1 MKRSRTAALLLMGS
15 LPLCL
20 TACGDDEAT
29 REGLYTSVDACVAQ
43 TQDRPTCEQAFAN
56 AASEA
61 AEKGP
66 HFDTRAQCAASYD
79 WDRCEERRD
88 SGGHSFF
95 GPLMTGFFLSQML
108 RNGSPMTGFTAGPAF
123 RDTRGQ
129 WGRPDPA
136 AGPGPAY
143 GSSSRWRNSG
153 TAGTG
158 GYYGSSA
165 RGSSGLVPV
174 SSTPDRAVTVSR
186 GGFGSSFRGRIGS

>member
-43 TQDRPTCEQAFAN
+43 TQDRPTCEQAFAKAKADADQN
-56 AASEA
+56 GPRFASRQE
-61 AEKGP
+61 
-66 HFDTRAQCAASYD
+66 CAASYD

-108 RNGSPMTGFTAGPAF
+108 RNGSPTPGFTGGPAF
-123 RDTRGQ
+123 RNATGQ
-129 WGRPDPA
+129 WQQPDPND
-136 AGPGPAY
+136 
-143 GSSSRWRNSG
+143 RRNSG
-153 TAGTG
+153 SGVGAG
-158 GYYGSSA
+158 GYSSY
-165 RGSSGLVPV
+165 SSGSRAMVPV
-174 SSTPDRAVTVSR
+174 SATPDRAVTVSR
-186 GGFGSSFRGRIGS
+186 GGFGSSFRGRIGG

>member
-15 LPLCL
+15 MPLYL

-29 REGLYTSVDACVAQ
+29 REGLYTSVESCVAQ
-43 TQDRPTCEQAFAN
+43 TNDRATCQQAFAN

-66 HFDTRAQCAASYD
+66 HFDTRAECAANYD

-95 GPLMTGFFLSQML
+95 GPMMTGFFLSQML
-108 RNGSPMTGFTAGPAF
+108 RNGTPMTGFTAGPAF

-129 WGRPDPA
+129 WRRPDPA
-136 AGPGPAY
+136 AAPGPSY
-143 GSSSRWRNSG
+143 GGVTGSYSG
-153 TAGTG
+153 GSPG
-158 GYYGSSA
+158 GYYGSSY
-165 RGSSGLVPV
+165 RSGSSALVPV
-174 SSTPDRAVTVSR
+174 STTPDRAVTVSR
-186 GGFGSSFRGRIGS
+186 GGFGSSFRGRAGS

>member
-15 LPLCL
+15 MPLYL

-29 REGLYTSVDACVAQ
+29 REGLYTSVESCVAQ
-43 TQDRPTCEQAFAN
+43 TNDRATCQQAFAN

-66 HFDTRAQCAASYD
+66 HFDTRAECAANYD

-95 GPLMTGFFLSQML
+95 GPMMTGFFLSQML
-108 RNGSPMTGFTAGPAF
+108 RNGTPMTGFTAGPAF

-129 WGRPDPA
+129 WRRPDPA
-136 AGPGPAY
+136 AAPSGGASAGP
-143 GSSSRWRNSG
+143 RG
-153 TAGTG
+153 T
-158 GYYGSSA
+158 
-165 RGSSGLVPV
+165 
-174 SSTPDRAVTVSR
+174 SR
-186 GGFGSSFRGRIGS
+186 GGIASSSGAAVSSSPAGSWRPSV